1 MLNRVGSCQPSVSQV
16 PPWGLLHSRCSVTTR
31 WSLDE
36 LLAAESWLSLWQ
48 AAEHWWT
55 PEPQF
60 TYLYVSVWQ
69 CSLVFLKVS
78 EPENQGE
85 CLCHF
90 EHWTMLMCA
99 PSLVLLLWCSLN
111 AVAVLALT
119 SSCHWTNASLNF
131 QSWHYDITVEARFI
145 WLTNTS

>member
-69 CSLVFLKVS
+69 CSLCLFKGFGAWEPGGMFVPFRALDYADVCTLLSVVTVVLTECCCCASTDIQLPLDKCKLEFS
-78 EPENQGE
+78 E
-85 CLCHF
+85 
-90 EHWTMLMCA
+90 
-99 PSLVLLLWCSLN
+99 LVLWYYSWGK
-111 AVAVLALT
+111 VHLT
-119 SSCHWTNASLNF
+119 YKH
-131 QSWHYDITVEARFI
+131 
-145 WLTNTS
+145 